1 METTS
6 KDLAYR
12 MLVQLSHKAQTS
24 INIKNLEDMRV
35 ETPLMGISVK
45 KRNGISMVWVGKEY
59 TSDGWL
65 EQDEYDRIEK
75 LKNQK

>member
-1 METTS
+1 
-6 KDLAYR
+6 
-12 MLVQLSHKAQTS
+12 
-24 INIKNLEDMRV
+24 MRV